1 MTTFDALSRN
11 TAVAMITG
19 YQKFLSPHKGFSCA
33 HRILY
38 GEESC
43 SQYVKRAVREHGLR
57 QAVLMS
63 RDRFQACKTAHQI
76 LRSRFSQEEDERD
89 RIRRN
94 ADHTCNTCLN
104 TTDCASMSCEAATCL
119 GENSCSSL
127 HCGALDCGGLDCGVC
142 DVGGCSW

>member
-1 MTTFDALSRN
+1 
-11 TAVAMITG
+11 MITG

-63 RDRFQACKTAHQI
+63 RDRFQACKAAHQI

-89 RIRRN
+89 RLRRN
-94 ADHTCNTCLN
+94 VDRNCNNESCNNCADAA
-104 TTDCASMSCEAATCL
+104 DCADVSCEAINCL
-119 GENSCSSL
+119 GEADCNTLDCNALECS
-127 HCGALDCGGLDCGVC
+127 GLDCGGC